1 MVTVLKVED
10 RIEMGIIVSL
20 KTKAKVQLQLEPE
33 SGYSVCLFC
42 GHFVCGCV
50 LGQWHGAFRH
60 SGQKKKRGWVSFI
73 TIAASVASLGAII
86 TITILVLVCSVH
98 FASCKWETGF

>member
-33 SGYSVCLFC
+33 SGYSVCVFSVVTLS
-42 GHFVCGCV
+42 VV
-50 LGQWHGAFRH
+50 VYLG
-60 SGQKKKRGWVSFI
+60 SGMVRFGTVAKKRNAG
-73 TIAASVASLGAII
+73 G
-86 TITILVLVCSVH
+86 
-98 FASCKWETGF
+98 